1 MAKTLMEHIAGNIL
15 EKDVF
20 LRISNTLIN
29 TRYIVK
35 VGLLDTKSNNPYI
48 LMKMIAG
55 EDVAIFRDDIEE
67 VHRVYEWILSFL
79 DVHEFK

>member
-15 EKDVF
+15 EKDIF
-20 LRISNTLIN
+20 LRISNMLIN
-29 TRYIVK
+29 TKYIVK

-48 LMKMIAG
+48 LIKMIAG

>member
-1 MAKTLMEHIAGNIL
+1 MAKTLTEHIAGNIL

-29 TRYIVK
+29 TKYIVN
-35 VGLLDTKSNNPYI
+35 VELLDTDLSNPYI
-48 LMKMIAG
+48 LIKMIAG
-55 EDVAIFRDDIEE
+55 ENVAIFRDDIEE
-67 VHRVYEWILSFL
+67 IRKMYEWILSFL

>member
-1 MAKTLMEHIAGNIL
+1 MAKTLTEHFAGNIL

-29 TRYIVK
+29 TKYIVK
-35 VGLLDTKSNNPYI
+35 VGLLDTKSNSPYI
-48 LMKMIAG
+48 LIKMIAG

-67 VHRVYEWILSFL
+67 IRKMYEWILSFL
-79 DVHEFK
+79 DVHKFK

>member
-48 LMKMIAG
+48 LIKMIAG
-55 EDVAIFRDDIEE
+55 ENMAIFRDDIEE

>member
-29 TRYIVK
+29 TKYIVN
-35 VGLLDTKSNNPYI
+35 VELLDTDLSKPYI
-48 LMKMIAG
+48 LIKMIAG
-55 EDVAIFRDDIEE
+55 ENVAIFRDDIEE

-79 DVHEFK
+79 DVYELK

>member
-1 MAKTLMEHIAGNIL
+1 MAKTITDFYMGSQG
-15 EKDVF
+15 EKDIF

-35 VGLLDTKSNNPYI
+35 VGLLDTNSNSPYI
-48 LMKMIAG
+48 LIKMTAG
-55 EDVAIFRDDIEE
+55 EDAAIFRDNIGEI
-67 VHRVYEWILSFL
+67 RKMYEWILSFL

>member
-1 MAKTLMEHIAGNIL
+1 MANTLTEHIAGNIL
-15 EKDVF
+15 EKEVF

-48 LMKMIAG
+48 LIKMIAG
-55 EDVAIFRDDIEE
+55 EDMAIFRDDIEE